1 MHLAAS
7 WKIAT
12 RIMMHKFPD
21 MFLPRAINS
30 SKGKNLIEFIKFT
43 FELSLNDCD
52 WRSSFR
58 GKIYIYIYKLVVTNQ
73 VISHQNGKLL
83 LAIITLP
90 TVTSSAQY
98 ASIVAHKSQYIM
110 HCIDRLSQ
118 RHLPPSFFFPRLA
131 SFSKRLISAFTVTRI
146 EQIF

>member
-1 MHLAAS
+1 M
-7 WKIAT
+7 IGDQVFEV
-12 RIMMHKFPD
+12 KF
-21 MFLPRAINS
+21 
-30 SKGKNLIEFIKFT
+30 
-43 FELSLNDCD
+43 
-52 WRSSFR
+52 
-58 GKIYIYIYKLVVTNQ
+58 IYIYKLVVTNQ

-83 LAIITLP
+83 LAIITLS